1 MSKIH
6 QYLIICFVLLTNVF
20 KAQQYNFKNYSVEN
34 GLPFVQIYTIFQD
47 SKGYLWSGAYGGLSK
62 FDGKEFVSYSPK
74 NGLANHW
81 VNAITEDTSHQI
93 IVGTIEGLSMISEKG
108 VKNYYTKDGL
118 PSNDVNSLS
127 IDYSGKLWVGT
138 TKGLSY
144 FSGKVFR
151 TLKRFPPLS
160 VQCLLSLENHNLIVG
175 TESGLYQISSDLQ
188 VYKFPSLEGHKINS
202 ISQCPLKG
210 ILYVGTEAG
219 LYELDPEKVNS
230 VKVYHVNNGL
240 LDEEITSVLCQ
251 RDGDVWIG
259 SKSGL
264 ISFNGKEFSYYNI
277 NSDNNSNHIRSL
289 MVDFE
294 DNLWIGTHNGLFIYK
309 GKGFTT
315 YDRQDG
321 LGGAFIYEI
330 VQDQENNLW
339 VTTETNGVYKFS
351 GGYFKNYSSKEGLAS
366 NKSTSAIVMDDGSI
380 WFGTERGISIFKN
393 GKFENVDT
401 EREMNI
407 IPPINSFYKD
417 SKGILWIGAHNG
429 ISSIEKKNNRFH
441 VLKNYQLPASAKE
454 YDVWGIIEDSK
465 GTIWA
470 GTYLAGLYKLENN
483 QFKKQTVFDQ
493 ALVETF
499 LEFDKDDLGNIYVA
513 TLNGVLMFNPNQ
525 HQYKLI
531 TEKDGLSSELV
542 YTIKLTKDKKYL
554 WTGTNQGINKI
565 NIEKLQKNEIEIYS
579 FGKADGFRGVEC
591 NTHGI
596 FEGADSSIWFGT
608 VNGLI
613 RYSEKE
619 FKKNIHYTKNVIKSI
634 KLGYKDTLLKS
645 GAVLPFSENNITFE
659 FVGICLSNP
668 EKVLYSFILEGADK
682 KWSPPSTENFIRYSN
697 LPEGK
702 YTFKIKSGNN
712 EGLWNEEPVTFS
724 FTITPPFY
732 RTWWFML
739 GFALAVSGLIIVVFR
754 FRLKQIKQKQKL
766 EYEQQ
771 VEVSKAELKALR
783 AQMNPHFVFNSLNSI
798 QHFILNSKGEE
809 AVKYLNKFAK
819 LIRLI
824 LNNSEKQFV
833 TINEDLE
840 AIKLYLELEQMRFDN
855 KFDYK
860 IVIHPSIDPD
870 YDEIPP
876 MLMQPYLENAIL
888 HGINPKETTGHLQIE
903 IENTG
908 QLIKCSIKDDGIG
921 REKSAEIQ
929 NLNARGKHQSLG
941 MKITKDRLRILNNMY
956 QSELSVN
963 IIDLY
968 HEDQSAAGTLVE
980 IFVPYAR

>member
-1 MSKIH
+1 MMGRKLKYFIVS
-6 QYLIICFVLLTNVF
+6 LALLTQTI

-34 GLPFVQIYTIFQD
+34 GLPFIQIFTMFQD
-47 SKGYLWSGAYGGLSK
+47 SKGYLWSGAYGGLCR

-81 VNAITEDTSHQI
+81 VNAITEDTSHQVV
-93 IVGTIEGLSMISEKG
+93 VGTIEGLSVIQTKG
-108 VKNYYTKDGL
+108 IKNYYIKDGL
-118 PSNDVNSLS
+118 NSNYINSLCVG
-127 IDYSGKLWVGT
+127 YSGTLWVGT
-138 TKGLSY
+138 TKGLCY
-144 FSGKVFR
+144 FNGKTFQAFKYLPSVDV
-151 TLKRFPPLS
+151 LS
-160 VQCLLSLENHNLIVG
+160 IFSLQNHDLIVG
-175 TESGLYQISSDLQ
+175 TNSGLYQISTDFKT
-188 VYKFPSLEGHKINS
+188 YAFPFLSGQKINS
-202 ISQCPLKG
+202 ISQCPLTG
-210 ILYVGTEAG
+210 LLYVGTDNG
-219 LYELDPEKVNS
+219 LHEVNIEKQS
-230 VKVYHVNNGL
+230 DKVYHINNGL

-251 RDGDVWIG
+251 NDGHVWIG

-289 MVDFE
+289 LFDFE
-294 DNLWIGTHNGLFIYK
+294 NNLWIGTHNGLFIYK

-321 LGGAFIYEI
+321 LGGAFVYEI
-330 VQDQENNLW
+330 VKDFDGNLW
-339 VTTETNGVYKFS
+339 ITTETNGVYKFS
-351 GGYFKNYSSKEGLAS
+351 GGYFKNYSSKEGLGS
-366 NKSTSAIVMDDGSI
+366 NKSTSAMVMEDGSI
-380 WFGTERGISIFKN
+380 WFGTERGISILKD
-393 GKFENVDT
+393 GKIENVDT
-401 EREMNI
+401 ERDLNI
-407 IPPINSFYKD
+407 TPPVNSFYRD
-417 SKGILWIGAHNG
+417 SKGILWVAAHNS
-429 ISSIEKKNNRFH
+429 ISSLEKKNNRFH
-441 VLKNYQLPASAKE
+441 VLRNYQLPTSNKE
-454 YDVWGIIEDSK
+454 YDVWGIIEDSN
-465 GTIWA
+465 GAIWA
-470 GTYLAGLYKLENN
+470 GTYLAGLYKLEND
-483 QFKKQTVFDQ
+483 QFKKQTVFDK

-499 LEFDKDDLGNIYVA
+499 LEFDQDTSGNIYVA

-542 YTIKLTKDKKYL
+542 YTIKLSRDKKYL

-565 NIEKLQKNEIEIYS
+565 NIEKLLKNEIEILS

-596 FEGADSSIWFGT
+596 YEDADSSVWFGT

-619 FKKNIHYTKNVIKSI
+619 FNKNNHYTRNIIKNI
-634 KLGYKDTLLKS
+634 KLGYQDTMLANGS
-645 GAVLPFSENNITFE
+645 VLPFSENNITFE

-668 EKVLYSFILEGADK
+668 EKVLYSYILEGADK
-682 KWSPPSTENFIRYSN
+682 KWSPPSVENFIRYSN

-702 YTFKIKSGNN
+702 YTFKVKSCNN
-712 EGLWNEEPVTFS
+712 DGLWNEEPVSFS

-739 GFALAVSGLIIVVFR
+739 GSALMVSGIIVAAFR
-754 FRLKQIKQKQKL
+754 WRLKQIKQKQKV
-766 EYEQQ
+766 EFEQQ

-833 TINEDLE
+833 TINEDLD

-855 KFDYK
+855 KFNYK
-860 IVIHPSIDPD
+860 IIIHPSIDPD

-888 HGINPKETTGHLQIE
+888 HGLNPKETDGHLQIE

-908 QLIKCSIKDDGIG
+908 QFIKCTIKDDGIG
-921 REKSAEIQ
+921 REKSSEIQ

-956 QSELSVN
+956 QSSLSVN

-968 HEDQSAAGTLVE
+968 HTDQSAAGTQVE
-980 IFVPYAR
+980 IFIPYAK